1 MNLPKEEYVFS
12 IHTNIFILPLFAFC
26 FQLFAQ
32 QNLRAHILVPF
43 VQKGAVKAG
52 DNVYHINQLSRV
64 FEPNKPSTP
73 GEPVEPCDRGTKDH
87 TFQLLSNKNFCEEE
101 NLLSHLVARLTGTSA
116 SDSLSESESEP
127 LDEPLDE

>member
-1 MNLPKEEYVFS
+1 MPIEKYVFS

-26 FQLFAQ
+26 FQLFAK
-32 QNLRAHILVPF
+32 QNQDTYSCSI
-43 VQKGAVKAG
+43 VQKGAVRAG
-52 DNVYHINQLSRV
+52 DNVYHISQLNRV

-87 TFQLLSNKNFCEEE
+87 TFQLLSNENFCEEE

-116 SDSLSESESEP
+116 SDSLSDSESEP